1 MPSSDDLIGRLAP
14 IIEWAVFRARR
25 IAAAA
30 VAAVLCFLLLSWGWN
45 SLAARGK
52 SPLQGRVS
60 VAGRA
65 VTFGTVTVMT
75 ADGATITAPIQ
86 PDGTYALPHVPPG
99 PIRVAVS
106 SPEPK
111 SIFQKA
117 TEAKSAERPADS
129 QPTAPRPGGLGS
141 SRNGKPS
148 GGKNSAADA
157 GAPIAV
163 APDTPPPSSLAPS
176 RPEHAAWFRIPGRYA
191 NPMQSGLVGTVE
203 RRGTKLDLDLQE
215 SPPPGR

>member
-25 IAAAA
+25 IAVVA
-30 VAAVLCFLLLSWGWN
+30 VAAVVVFILLAWGWN
-45 SLAARGK
+45 WLAARGK
-52 SPLQGRVS
+52 STLQGRVS

-75 ADGATITAPIQ
+75 ADGETLSAPIQ
-86 PDGTYALPHVPPG
+86 PDGTYLLPHVPPG
-99 PIRVAVS
+99 PIRMAVS

-117 TEAKSAERPADS
+117 TDAKPGERQAD
-129 QPTAPRPGGLGS
+129 PRPGGLGFS
-141 SRNGKPS
+141 KNRNPS

-191 NPMQSGLVGTVE
+191 NPMQSGLGGTVE